1 MNMIKKTQYKFIA
14 ITLSAISLVLV
25 LILGVLNFCVYV
37 AIMFNARSNIDQ
49 IQARRGFIF
58 SNETIGDVFAEEP
71 DEFMLEGINGSGK
84 ASYMYVRISNVNTQ
98 SPPFITT
105 NMTDTYTAD
114 EIYAIASRLIAS
126 DIDKGFY
133 MDMMYEVSKDDLN
146 TVVTIIDLTN
156 DMSLMSSLFRI
167 SVIIVVSSLVFVF
180 IFSYYLSRWAIK
192 PVKESLEKQRRF
204 ISDASHELKTPLTVI
219 SANADVLEA
228 EIGENKWLSN
238 IKSQSD
244 VMSDLVFDLL
254 DLAKMDETSE
264 EMVLNEFD
272 LSSIVLSK
280 TLEFECTA
288 FECGKT
294 FEQSITEGI
303 SYRGNEESIKHLVT
317 ILIDNAI
324 KHSDEKGIV
333 RVTLTT
339 SGNKKIFQ
347 VYNTGNGIK
356 NSEKDKIF
364 NRFYRSDE
372 SRSKVTGG
380 YGLGLSIAKA
390 ITDAHKG
397 TITVDGEE
405 NKWVS
410 FTVVL

>member
-1 MNMIKKTQYKFIA
+1 MNMIKKTQQKFIA
-14 ITLSAISLVLV
+14 ITLGAISLVLV
-25 LILGVLNFCVYV
+25 LILGVLNFCVYA
-37 AIMFNARSNIDQ
+37 AIIVNARNNIEQ
-49 IQARRGFIF
+49 IQQRRGFIF
-58 SNETIGDVFAEEP
+58 SDQSVGDFYAQEPEVFMP
-71 DEFMLEGINGSGK
+71 EGINDSGM
-84 ASYMYVRISNVNTQ
+84 ASYMYVRINNSGVASQ
-98 SPPFITT
+98 PFITT
-105 NMTDTYTAD
+105 NMNNRYTAD
-114 EIYAIASRLIAS
+114 EIYTIAKRLIES

-133 MDMMYEVSKDDLN
+133 MDMMYEVTRGDLN
-146 TVVTIIDLTN
+146 TVVTVIDLKN
-156 DMSLMSSLFRI
+156 DMSLMNSLFRI
-167 SVIIVVSSLVFVF
+167 SDIIVISSLVFVF

-228 EIGENKWLSN
+228 EIGDNKWLSN
-238 IKSQSD
+238 IKSQSE
-244 VMSDLVFDLL
+244 VMSALVFDLL

-264 EMVLNEFD
+264 EMIFNTFD
-272 LSSIVLSK
+272 LSSVVLSK

-294 FEQSITEGI
+294 FEQNITEGI
-303 SYRGNEESIKHLVT
+303 SYRGNEDSIKHLVT

-324 KHSDEKGIV
+324 KHSDEKGII

-372 SRSKVTGG
+372 SRSKETGG
-380 YGLGLSIAKA
+380 YGLGLSIAKS
-390 ITDAHKG
+390 ITEAHDG
-397 TITVDGEE
+397 IITVDGEE
-405 NKWVS
+405 NKWIS